1 VKNYVIS
8 FIIIAFIIGIL
19 VVEFFAPN
27 VDSMESVIG
36 KEKHPSWY
44 FGEGLKPGDSFEY
57 KICDSLLIIPT
68 SPDHCYAVTLDV
80 VALLPSPQG
89 YIWIISAHIDH
100 RIRNVDFILQMSDSS
115 FKMITDGSSIPYVD
129 SLERTLEW
137 VMKFAS
143 NHKPQPLVIGKS
155 WGVVAS
161 DIPETELTVIQV
173 DSVQIGE
180 EIMQTYK
187 IGYSLVKDSFLQIR
201 DNFPIPI
208 KAVIYK
214 PVSVFKDVPLV
225 ITFDLLNYSNG
236 RENIGVSTQTNI
248 IPINPIPISP
258 IYKNT
263 FTPSEIPIRQL
274 ESNFVANYTT
284 KLENNTADKNNII
297 TGKTEYDQLLK
308 SDDETNLNN
317 SKSDSNY
324 SNIETETF
332 DETDFRDKLKNKNSM
347 TVQILKDLYGED
359 YEKIITSFDKF
370 IELLTNTTNI
380 IVANQI
386 NSTSP

>member
-1 VKNYVIS
+1 MKNYVIS